1 MKYILDTNIFISLI
15 RNEDFSDNFDR
26 KYRKRNDIWFTST
39 VVEGELNSFA
49 LQRNW
54 GQKRILEIKKLLDKV
69 IISPIKTKKI
79 IDLYAEIDAYSQG
92 KHPTLRLPKSARN
105 MGKNDIWI
113 AATAAALELT
123 LITTDKDYEHL
134 DGIFL
139 DVVFVNI
146 HEF

>member
-49 LQRNW
+49 MQRNW
-54 GQKRILEIKKLLDKV
+54 GQKRLLEIKKLLNKV
-69 IISPIKTKKI
+69 IISPIKTKRI
-79 IDLYAEIDAYSQG
+79 IQLYAEIDAYSQG
-92 KHPTLRLPKSARN
+92 KHPTLPLPKSARN

-123 LITTDKDYEHL
+123 LITTDKDFDHL

-139 DVVFVNI
+139 DIVLINI
-146 HEF
+146 AEF